1 MTPPK
6 KKPDIRIIEHSEK
19 FKSKPQ
25 QIESSIT
32 QPPEPHHK
40 VIENISY
47 KLVKRALEKEREREK
62 EK

>member
-19 FKSKPQ
+19 FKSKPEQ
-25 QIESSIT
+25 VVCSQSSRGHHAVLDLRASSI
-32 QPPEPHHK
+32 
-40 VIENISY
+40 
-47 KLVKRALEKEREREK
+47 VKRALEKEK